1 MEASAMKYGAIL
13 LLLAAISGRAEAA
26 DPMGA
31 LQFFVGTWSCI
42 EHPPNKPSLSST
54 FTFVMES
61 GLLRQWIVRPKQG
74 SMRAPY
80 VVNSTFA
87 YDSTH
92 RRYVQT
98 EMDNEA
104 AWWVSAADSWQGDTL
119 HWVDLSTSTTLSRWE
134 MTRVDPATFTIRSFS
149 RRDDPAPNYTASC
162 KRNGQ

>member
-1 MEASAMKYGAIL
+1 MGHSAMKHAAIV
-13 LLLAAISGRAEAA
+13 LLLAATSSRAEVA
-26 DPMGA
+26 DPMHA

-42 EHPPNKPSLSST
+42 EHPQDKAALSST
-54 FTFVMES
+54 FTFVMEP
-61 GLLRQWIVRPKQG
+61 GLLRQRIVRPKQG
-74 SMRAPY
+74 AMRAPY

-92 RRYVQT
+92 RRYIQT

-149 RRDDPAPNYTASC
+149 KRDDPAPNYTASC
-162 KRNGQ
+162 KRVGQ

>member
-1 MEASAMKYGAIL
+1 MKYGAIL

-26 DPMGA
+26 DPMSA

-42 EHPPNKPSLSST
+42 EHQPNKPFLSST
-54 FTFVMES
+54 FTVVMES

-87 YDSTH
+87 YDSTF

-104 AWWVSAADSWQGDTL
+104 AWWVSAADS
-119 HWVDLSTSTTLSRWE
+119 
-134 MTRVDPATFTIRSFS
+134 
-149 RRDDPAPNYTASC
+149 
-162 KRNGQ
+162 

>member
-1 MEASAMKYGAIL
+1 MKYGAIL
-13 LLLAAISGRAEAA
+13 LLLAAISGRADAA
-26 DPMGA
+26 DPMDA
-31 LQFFVGTWSCI
+31 LQFFVGTWSCS
-42 EHPPNKPSLSST
+42 EHQSNKPSLSST

-104 AWWVSAADSWQGDTL
+104 AWWVSAAESWQGDTL
-119 HWVDLSTSTTLSRWE
+119 HWVDLSTSTTLSRW
-134 MTRVDPATFTIRSFS
+134 VPASETYFFVAELVVPI
-149 RRDDPAPNYTASC
+149 ASVTGGFASPSPP
-162 KRNGQ
+162 KALSI

>member
-1 MEASAMKYGAIL
+1 MKYGAIL
-13 LLLAAISGRAEAA
+13 LLLAAISGRAKAA

-42 EHPPNKPSLSST
+42 EHQPNKPSVSST
-54 FTFVMES
+54 FTFAMES

-119 HWVDLSTSTTLSRWE
+119 ARNLGR
-134 MTRVDPATFTIRSFS
+134 RSHPRFIVQRPQKS
-149 RRDDPAPNYTASC
+149 
-162 KRNGQ
+162 GQESAGRKPM

>member
-1 MEASAMKYGAIL
+1 MKYGAIL

-42 EHPPNKPSLSST
+42 EHQPNKPPLSST
-54 FTFVMES
+54 FTFAMES

-149 RRDDPAPNYTASC
+149 KRDDPAPSYTASC